1 MTILFAS
8 APRPVL
14 ACEPTQ
20 VVPGYTPPTPIPLET
35 QVAGASQSA
44 QIVLDGTL
52 KSWVPGS
59 DMNSILTVQ
68 VEQYLKGHGPKTV
81 LISGY
86 FWECAPNFALQTG
99 SRYVFFVDGD
109 PASTKP
115 LQARNWFVSQEAV
128 VTSVRNASGQVPR
141 APDGTYDLLW
151 FSVPIVILLGLI
163 LFLRYRR
170 MQG

>member
-1 MTILFAS
+1 MTIIFAS
-8 APRPVL
+8 APRSVL
-14 ACEPTQ
+14 ACEPTA
-20 VVPGYTPPTPIPLET
+20 VVPGYIPPTPIPLET
-35 QVAGASQSA
+35 QVVGSSQSA

-52 KSWVPGS
+52 ETWVPSS

-81 LISGY
+81 QISGY

-109 PASTKP
+109 PGSTEP

-128 VTSVRNASGQVPR
+128 VTSVRNSSGQTPS

-151 FSVPIVILLGLI
+151 FGLPLVILLGLI

-170 MQG
+170 TRG